1 MRMTR
6 HPRPTEGRA
15 AALICDR
22 VDFLVGQH
30 AGFSPPMHS
39 ELLPYPIDQDIGAS
53 TRETFPELDDDGHY
67 DCREQRRRNGIE
79 SKLPRRTIAR

>member
-1 MRMTR
+1 
-6 HPRPTEGRA
+6 
-15 AALICDR
+15 
-22 VDFLVGQH
+22 
-30 AGFSPPMHS
+30 MHS